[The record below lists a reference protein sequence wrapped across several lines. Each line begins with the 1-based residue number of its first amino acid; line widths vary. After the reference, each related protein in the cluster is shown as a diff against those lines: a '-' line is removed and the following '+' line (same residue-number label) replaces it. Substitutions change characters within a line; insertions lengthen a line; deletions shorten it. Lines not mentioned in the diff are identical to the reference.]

1 MLLNLLQRSTHA
13 RKLLFEHVPKCG
25 GTSMSD
31 YFRRHY
37 VVSATFDRYGARPH
51 EQEEFLAL
59 PETARHSYE
68 FVLGHGVH
76 PLLDHCDP
84 GMVAVTMLREPVAR
98 IVSHYYFVKATPG
111 HYLHDRVMR
120 EQMSLREYAA
130 SGISNELRNDM
141 VCRFL
146 GVTPDEAEADP
157 EGSVDAAWN
166 VLQERYDVVGVL
178 ERLAPAMEAIRAA
191 AGLSDRWK
199 DRRINRTKGRVPIEK
214 VSAEDRRVIEAH
226 NALDIELYRRV
237 EAVAPK

>member
-25 GTSMSD
+25 GSSMSD

-59 PETARHSYE
+59 PEPRRHAYE

-76 PLLDHCDP
+76 PLLEHCDP
-84 GMVAVTMLREPVAR
+84 GIVAVTILREPVAR

-111 HYLHDRVMR
+111 HYLHGRMMADKMT
-120 EQMSLREYAA
+120 LRDYAA

-146 GVTPDEAEADP
+146 GVTPEEAEADP
-157 EGSVDAAWN
+157 EGAVDAAWG
-166 VLQERYDVVGVL
+166 VLQDRYDVVGVL

-191 AGLSDRWK
+191 AGLSSRWS
-199 DRRINRTKGRVPIEK
+199 DVRINRTKGKVPIEK
-214 VSAEDRRVIEAH
+214 ITAEDRCVIEDH

-237 EAVAPK
+237 EAVAPR

>member
-31 YFRRHY
+31 YFRQHY
-37 VVSATFDRYGARPH
+37 VGSATFDRYGARPH

-59 PETARHSYE
+59 PEFARYSYE

-76 PLLDHCDP
+76 PLLDYCDP
-84 GMVAVTMLREPVAR
+84 GMVAVTILREPVAR

-120 EQMSLREYAA
+120 ERMTLGEYAA
-130 SGISNELRNDM
+130 SGISSELRNDM

-146 GVTPDEAEADP
+146 KVTPDEAEADP
-157 EGSVDAAWN
+157 EGAVDAAWG
-166 VLQERYDVVGVL
+166 VLQERYGVVGVL

-199 DRRINRTKGRVPIEK
+199 DRRINRTKGKVPIEK
-214 VSAEDRRVIEAH
+214 VSAEERRVIEAH
-226 NALDIELYRRV
+226 NKLDIELYRRV
-237 EAVAPK
+237 EAVAPR

>member
-1 MLLNLLQRSTHA
+1 MLLNLLRRPTHT

-31 YFRRHY
+31 YLRRHY
-37 VVSATFDRYGARPH
+37 PARMTYDIYGRRPH
-51 EQEEFLAL
+51 ELQTFMGL
-59 PETARHSYE
+59 PEPERHAYE
-68 FVLGHGVH
+68 LILGHGVN

-84 GMVAVTMLREPVAR
+84 GMVAVTILREPVAR

-111 HYLHDRVMR
+111 HYLHKQVMA
-120 EQMSLREYAA
+120 EQMTLSDYAA
-130 SGISNELRNDM
+130 SGISPELRNDM

-146 GVTPDEAEADP
+146 NVTPDEAAADP

-166 VLQERYDVVGVL
+166 ALQERYDVVGVL
-178 ERLAPAMEAIRAA
+178 ERLAPAMEAIRLA
-191 AGLSDRWK
+191 AGLSSRWK

-214 VSAEDRRVIEAH
+214 ITADDRRVIEAH

-237 EAVAPK
+237 EAVAPR

>member
-1 MLLNLLQRSTHA
+1 MIRLLQRSTHA

-37 VVSATFDRYGARPH
+37 AANATFDRYGARPH

-59 PETARHSYE
+59 PEPDRHAYE

-76 PLLDHCDP
+76 PLLGYCDP
-84 GMVAVTMLREPVAR
+84 GIVAITILREPVAR

-111 HYLHDRVMR
+111 HYLHKQVMAS
-120 EQMSLREYAA
+120 EMTLGDYAA
-130 SGISNELRNDM
+130 SGMSNELRNDM

-146 GVTPDEAEADP
+146 GVTPEEAEADP
-157 EGSVDAAWN
+157 EGAVDAAWD
-166 VLQERYDVVGVL
+166 VLQDRYDVVGVL
-178 ERLAPAMEAIRAA
+178 ERLAPAMEAIRLA
-191 AGLSDRWK
+191 AGLSSRWS
-199 DRRINRTKGRVPIEK
+199 DVRINRTKGKVPAEK
-214 VSAEDRRVIEAH
+214 ISAEDRRVIEEH

-237 EAVAPK
+237 EAVAPR

>member
-1 MLLNLLQRSTHA
+1 
-13 RKLLFEHVPKCG
+13 VPKCG

-37 VVSATFDRYGARPH
+37 VVSATFDRYGARPY
-51 EQEEFLAL
+51 EQEQFLAL
-59 PETARHSYE
+59 PEPERHAYE

-84 GMVAVTMLREPVAR
+84 GIVAVTILREPVAR

-111 HYLHDRVMR
+111 HYLHRRVMASG
-120 EQMSLREYAA
+120 MTLRDYAA

-146 GVTPDEAEADP
+146 GVTPEEAEADP
-157 EGSVDAAWN
+157 EGAVDAAWD
-166 VLQERYDVVGVL
+166 VLQDRYDVVGVL
-178 ERLAPAMEAIRAA
+178 ERLGPAMEAIRVA
-191 AGLSDRWK
+191 AGLSSRWS
-199 DRRINRTKGRVPIEK
+199 DVRINRTKGKVPIEK
-214 VSAEDRRVIEAH
+214 ITAEDRCVIEEH